1 MLKLIQV
8 EFLKLRRRK
17 FIWLMLLT
25 ALFMPLAAVF
35 YFSSVKGTGVD
46 PIMFYKWTA
55 FSYTPWIILPV
66 VLGMLCTMLMYNENQ
81 YDMLKQLW
89 IVPVNKM
96 AYFFSKFAVVLVYS
110 ICFMLVTATASI
122 LTGVLSGYIPFDSE
136 SVLYLLWK
144 CMEISLLTAF
154 AVLPVLAVA
163 AAQKGYILPVCLT
176 LIYTFLGFILLMV
189 NMYLHPLSSMTAI
202 VMYDIPGVVFDQP
215 LNIPA
220 AFLCIGVWATAS
232 AVLANVACPFSK
244 IHNQSFS
251 NQGGKSMAFINQ
263 AVTVLQTLVIALGAG
278 LAVWGVI
285 NLMEGYGNDN
295 PAANAHVR

>member
-17 FIWLMLLT
+17 FIWLMLLA

-46 PIMFYKWTA
+46 PIMFYKWTT

-136 SVLYLLWK
+136 
-144 CMEISLLTAF
+144 
-154 AVLPVLAVA
+154 
-163 AAQKGYILPVCLT
+163 
-176 LIYTFLGFILLMV
+176 
-189 NMYLHPLSSMTAI
+189 
-202 VMYDIPGVVFDQP
+202 
-215 LNIPA
+215 NIPILCGSVWK
-220 AFLCIGVWATAS
+220 FLC
-232 AVLANVACPFSK
+232 
-244 IHNQSFS
+244 
-251 NQGGKSMAFINQ
+251 
-263 AVTVLQTLVIALGAG
+263 
-278 LAVWGVI
+278 
-285 NLMEGYGNDN
+285 
-295 PAANAHVR
+295 

>member
-17 FIWLMLLT
+17 FIWLMLLA

-96 AYFFSKFAVVLVYS
+96 AYFFSKFAVVLV
-110 ICFMLVTATASI
+110 
-122 LTGVLSGYIPFDSE
+122 
-136 SVLYLLWK
+136 
-144 CMEISLLTAF
+144 
-154 AVLPVLAVA
+154 VA

-189 NMYLHPLSSMTAI
+189 NMYLHPLSSMSAI

-220 AFLCIGVWATAS
+220 AFLCIGVWAAAS
-232 AVLANVACPFSK
+232 AVLANVA
-244 IHNQSFS
+244 
-251 NQGGKSMAFINQ
+251 
-263 AVTVLQTLVIALGAG
+263 LV
-278 LAVWGVI
+278 
-285 NLMEGYGNDN
+285 
-295 PAANAHVR
+295 RRK

>member
-1 MLKLIQV
+1 MEQHDKMLSPEEQYAQLAPTLDADGFSLYAAAEEVTGLKV
-8 EFLKLRRRK
+8 YEEF
-17 FIWLMLLT
+17 
-25 ALFMPLAAVF
+25 P
-35 YFSSVKGTGVD
+35 YED
-46 PIMFYKWTA
+46 
-55 FSYTPWIILPV
+55 
-66 VLGMLCTMLMYNENQ
+66 NENQ

-122 LTGVLSGYIPFDSE
+122 LTGILSGYIPFDSE
-136 SVLYLLWK
+136 SVLYLLRK

-220 AFLCIGVWATAS
+220 AFLCIGVWAAAS
-232 AVLANVACPFSK
+232 AVLANVA
-244 IHNQSFS
+244 
-251 NQGGKSMAFINQ
+251 
-263 AVTVLQTLVIALGAG
+263 LV
-278 LAVWGVI
+278 
-285 NLMEGYGNDN
+285 
-295 PAANAHVR
+295 RRK

>member
-17 FIWLMLLT
+17 FIWLMLLA

-110 ICFMLVTATASI
+110 IC
-122 LTGVLSGYIPFDSE
+122 
-136 SVLYLLWK
+136 
-144 CMEISLLTAF
+144 
-154 AVLPVLAVA
+154 
-163 AAQKGYILPVCLT
+163 
-176 LIYTFLGFILLMV
+176 
-189 NMYLHPLSSMTAI
+189 
-202 VMYDIPGVVFDQP
+202 
-215 LNIPA
+215 
-220 AFLCIGVWATAS
+220 
-232 AVLANVACPFSK
+232 
-244 IHNQSFS
+244 
-251 NQGGKSMAFINQ
+251 
-263 AVTVLQTLVIALGAG
+263 
-278 LAVWGVI
+278 
-285 NLMEGYGNDN
+285 
-295 PAANAHVR
+295 

>member
-1 MLKLIQV
+1 M
-8 EFLKLRRRK
+8 
-17 FIWLMLLT
+17 IWFMLL
-25 ALFMPLAAVF
+25 AAFIMPFFSFIYYNYFEANGIDPVAFYKLAAF
-35 YFSSVKGTGVD
+35 G
-46 PIMFYKWTA
+46 
-55 FSYTPWIILPV
+55 YTPFIIIPFVLGVFCV
-66 VLGMLCTMLMYNENQ
+66 VLMHDENR

-136 SVLYLLWK
+136 SVLYLLRK

-220 AFLCIGVWATAS
+220 AFLCIGVWAAAS
-232 AVLANVACPFSK
+232 AVLANVA
-244 IHNQSFS
+244 
-251 NQGGKSMAFINQ
+251 
-263 AVTVLQTLVIALGAG
+263 LV
-278 LAVWGVI
+278 
-285 NLMEGYGNDN
+285 
-295 PAANAHVR
+295 RRK